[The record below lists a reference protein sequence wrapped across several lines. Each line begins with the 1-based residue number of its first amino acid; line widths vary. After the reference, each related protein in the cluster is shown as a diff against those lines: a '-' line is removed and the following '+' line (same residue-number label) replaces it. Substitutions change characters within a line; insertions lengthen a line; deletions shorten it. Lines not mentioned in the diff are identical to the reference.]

1 MRKSFLRGTYR
12 MKGQLA
18 ALIAIAILA
27 AALTIFTGCG
37 DDSSSTQ
44 GGSVTTATTPPTETP
59 LPAPKPEPGQPVA
72 EEQPSPYGAGST
84 GSQSVGLLIDGL
96 QLANIRWS
104 DHETYLRVV
113 FDFATA
119 EGEPVL
125 QVPHAETSLAPDGKT
140 IKVAISGIRSIG
152 SEANA
157 NASEIPVTGSLV
169 TSIKRIPSMD
179 DQAMLYEIHLP
190 QATTYALAGL
200 GSPGRI
206 VIDVMKP

>member
-1 MRKSFLRGTYR
+1 MTGY
-12 MKGQLA
+12 LA
-18 ALIAIAILA
+18 ALTTIALLA
-27 AALTIFTGCG
+27 VSLMFFAGCG

-44 GGSVTTATTPPTETP
+44 GGSVTTATTPPRETP

-84 GSQSVGLLIDGL
+84 SAQSVGLLIDGL

-104 DHETYLRVV
+104 DHETYMRVV

-119 EGEPVL
+119 EGELVL
-125 QVPHAETSLAPDGKT
+125 QVPHAETSLTPDGKT
-140 IKVAISGIRSIG
+140 IRVTLSGIRSIG
-152 SEANA
+152 AQPNA
-157 NASEIPVTGSLV
+157 NATEIPISSSLV
-169 TSIKRIPSMD
+169 TSISRIPSMD

-206 VIDVMKP
+206 VIDVIKP